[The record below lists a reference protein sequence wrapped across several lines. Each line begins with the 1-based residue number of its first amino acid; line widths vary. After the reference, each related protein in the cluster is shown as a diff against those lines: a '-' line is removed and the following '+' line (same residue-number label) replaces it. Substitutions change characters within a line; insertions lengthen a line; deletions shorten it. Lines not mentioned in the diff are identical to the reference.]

1 VDPTDKRLALAQ
13 KTLELA
19 KTTKEKWLSESG
31 GDERLASVRLYCF
44 ALSWTLRAGMEER
57 ALVDVMFT
65 EIRDYLREMS
75 HDGP

>member
-1 VDPTDKRLALAQ
+1 MKPPEEQIVLAR

-19 KTTKEKWLSESG
+19 RKTKESWLSATD

-65 EIRDYLREMS
+65 EIRDYLREAE
-75 HDGP
+75 GL